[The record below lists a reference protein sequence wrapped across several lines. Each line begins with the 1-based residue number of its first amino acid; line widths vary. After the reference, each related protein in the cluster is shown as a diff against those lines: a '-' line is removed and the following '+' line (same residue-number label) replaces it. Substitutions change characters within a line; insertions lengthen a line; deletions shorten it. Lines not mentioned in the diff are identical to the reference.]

1 MACQKFLFGPSK
13 LASQVEGTEQISNVL
28 ILVHVLG
35 VTSETNDLN
44 SKLVYLKLTI
54 QLRFII

>member
-13 LASQVEGTEQISNVL
+13 LAPQVEGTEQISNVL

-35 VTSETNDLN
+35 VTYETNDLN

>member
-1 MACQKFLFGPSK
+1 MVCQKFLFGPSK
-13 LASQVEGTEQISNVL
+13 LAPQVGGTEKISNVL